1 MERAS
6 FNVTYFLR
14 ITISICSSNSTGSV
28 STHKDRGLWKLQT
41 HGVYEVFT
49 ERVNVLPHGR
59 KTTYSVKLESPNF
72 VNEGTLDRRVPKSTH
87 AMNAIRKKRYLF
99 SLSSSKIG
107 VLFIHVYVDSNL
119 MRSSKI
125 SECRE
130 TRKLEIS
137 EFWMSVSLNFR
148 STEFENFGT
157 SEFRN
162 AGYSDALEILDYR
175 SFIFLEFRNLRI
187 LECQNCR
194 ISEITESRIFNNS
207 EFR

>member
-1 MERAS
+1 M
-6 FNVTYFLR
+6 V
-14 ITISICSSNSTGSV
+14 
-28 STHKDRGLWKLQT
+28 
-41 HGVYEVFT
+41 
-49 ERVNVLPHGR
+49 PHGR

-72 VNEGTLDRRVPKSTH
+72 VNEGTLDRRVPKNTH

-107 VLFIHVYVDSNL
+107 VLFTHVYVDSNL

-137 EFWMSVSLNFR
+137 EFGMSVSLNFR
-148 STEFENFGT
+148 FTEFENFGT

-162 AGYSDALEILDYR
+162 AGYSD
-175 SFIFLEFRNLRI
+175 FLKYSIIEVSCFWYLG
-187 LECQNCR
+187 
-194 ISEITESRIFNNS
+194 T
-207 EFR
+207 